1 MKIITYQCS
10 DENYFNKEL
19 IQETFDYMFVQRCPV
34 DNGYDWKF
42 HTEYIK
48 NFAKIDGLNRWHEEK
63 GLCIVSKEPIE
74 VETYKFKNYAG
85 NNPNQGKHY
94 QITYIDGIKFINAG
108 ISFPDKII
116 PLEMKISQVSE
127 VMDLVDDNTI
137 LLGDFHVKDSN
148 FSDELNLDKRNLM
161 NHVHS
166 NTYQQI
172 IDDGLYE
179 FSKNKKTIKKR
190 EKVPDEFLWVD
201 SLDKIITTKKCPFI
215 IEGVKVLTYKSDERI
230 HFPVS
235 FYVR

>member
-10 DENYFNKEL
+10 DEPYFNWEL

-34 DNGYDWKF
+34 DNGYGGKF
-42 HTEYIK
+42 DIEYIK
-48 NFAKIDGLNRWHEEK
+48 NFAWNDRLNSCDEEK
-63 GLCIVSKEPIE
+63 GLCIVSKEPIV
-74 VETYKFKNYAG
+74 VETYKFKNYSG
-85 NNPNQGKHY
+85 SNPNQGKHY

-116 PLEMKISQVSE
+116 PMDMKISQASE
-127 VMDLVDDNTI
+127 VLDLVDDNTI
-137 LLGDFHVKDSN
+137 LLGDFHNKDCD
-148 FSDELNLDKRNLM
+148 FPDELNLDKRNLM

-172 IDDGLYE
+172 KYDGHMHISVDIQE
-179 FSKNKKTIKKR
+179 
-190 EKVPDEFLWVD
+190 LWVD

-215 IEGVKVLTYKSDERI
+215 IEDVKVLEHKSTNERI

>member
-1 MKIITYQCS
+1 MKIISYQCS
-10 DENYFNKEL
+10 DEDYFNKEL
-19 IQETFDYMFVQRCPV
+19 IQETFDYIFVQRCPV
-34 DNGYDWKF
+34 DNVYDWNF

-48 NFAKIDGLNRWHEEK
+48 NFSKIDKLNKWFEEK
-63 GLCIVSKEPIE
+63 GLCIISKEPIE

-116 PLEMKISQVSE
+116 PLEIKISQASE

-137 LLGDFHVKDSN
+137 LLGDFHNKDCDLP
-148 FSDELNLDKRNLM
+148 DELNLDKRNLM

-172 IDDGLYE
+172 Q
-179 FSKNKKTIKKR
+179 FHQ
-190 EKVPDEFLWVD
+190 DEFFKETYLDNELWVD

>member
-1 MKIITYQCS
+1 MKIISYQCS

-48 NFAKIDGLNRWHEEK
+48 NFAKIDELNRWHEEK

-74 VETYKFKNYAG
+74 VETYEFQNWSG
-85 NNPNQGKHY
+85 SNPNQGKHY
-94 QITYIDGIKFINAG
+94 QITYIDGIKFINVG

-116 PLEMKISQVSE
+116 TNEIKISQASE
-127 VMDLVDDNTI
+127 VMDLVDDSTI
-137 LLGDFHVKDSN
+137 LLGDFHNKDCD
-148 FSDELNLDKRNLM
+148 FPDELNLDKRNLM

-166 NTYQQI
+166 NTYQQYK
-172 IDDGLYE
+172 DQW
-179 FSKNKKTIKKR
+179 
-190 EKVPDEFLWVD
+190 LWVD

>member
-1 MKIITYQCS
+1 MKIISYQCS
-10 DENYFNKEL
+10 NEDYFNKEL
-19 IQETFDYMFVQRCPV
+19 IQETFDYIFVQRCPV
-34 DNGYDWKF
+34 DNVYDWNF

-48 NFAKIDGLNRWHEEK
+48 NFSKIDKLNKWFEEK
-63 GLCIVSKEPIE
+63 GLCIISKEPIE

-116 PLEMKISQVSE
+116 PMDMKISQASE
-127 VMDLVDDNTI
+127 VLDLVDDNTI
-137 LLGDFHVKDSN
+137 LLGDFHNKDCDLP
-148 FSDELNLDKRNLM
+148 DELNLDKRNLM

-172 IDDGLYE
+172 Q
-179 FSKNKKTIKKR
+179 FHQ
-190 EKVPDEFLWVD
+190 DEFFKETYLDNELWVD

>member
-1 MKIITYQCS
+1 MKIISYQCS
-10 DENYFNKEL
+10 DEDYFNKEL
-19 IQETFDYMFVQRCPV
+19 IQETFDYIFVQRCPV
-34 DNGYDWKF
+34 DNVYDWNF

-48 NFAKIDGLNRWHEEK
+48 NFSKIDKLNKWFEEK
-63 GLCIVSKEPIE
+63 GLCIISKEPIE

-116 PLEMKISQVSE
+116 PMDMKISQASE
-127 VMDLVDDNTI
+127 VLDLVDDNTI
-137 LLGDFHVKDSN
+137 LLGDFHNKDCD
-148 FSDELNLDKRNLM
+148 FPDELNLDKRNLI

-172 IDDGLYE
+172 Q
-179 FSKNKKTIKKR
+179 FHQ
-190 EKVPDEFLWVD
+190 DEFFKETYLDNELWVD

>member
-19 IQETFDYMFVQRCPV
+19 IQETFDYMFVQRCPA

-48 NFAKIDGLNRWHEEK
+48 NFSKIDELYKKFEEK
-63 GLCIVSKEPIE
+63 GLCIVSKEPIV
-74 VETYKFKNYAG
+74 VETYKFKNYSG
-85 NNPNQGKHY
+85 SNPNQGKHY

-108 ISFPDKII
+108 ISFPDEII
-116 PLEMKISQVSE
+116 TNEIKISQASE

-137 LLGDFHVKDSN
+137 LLGDFHNKDCD
-148 FSDELNLDKRNLM
+148 FPDELNLDKRNLI

-166 NTYQQI
+166 NTYQQ
-172 IDDGLYE
+172 Y
-179 FSKNKKTIKKR
+179 IKYDR
-190 EKVPDEFLWVD
+190 LWVD
-201 SLDKIITTKKCPFI
+201 SLDKIITTRKCPFLI
-215 IEGVKVLTYKSDERI
+215 QGIEVLTYESKERI

>member
-1 MKIITYQCS
+1 MKIISYQCS
-10 DENYFNKEL
+10 DEDYFNKEL
-19 IQETFDYMFVQRCPV
+19 IQETFDYIFVQRCPV
-34 DNGYDWKF
+34 DNVYDWNF

-48 NFAKIDGLNRWHEEK
+48 NFSKTVSNKWFEEK
-63 GLCIVSKEPIE
+63 GLCIISKEPIE

-116 PLEMKISQVSE
+116 PMDMKISQASE
-127 VMDLVDDNTI
+127 VLDLVDDNTI
-137 LLGDFHVKDSN
+137 LLGDFHNKDCDLP
-148 FSDELNLDKRNLM
+148 DELNLDKRNLM

-172 IDDGLYE
+172 Q
-179 FSKNKKTIKKR
+179 FHQ
-190 EKVPDEFLWVD
+190 DEFFKETYLDNEIWVD

>member
-10 DENYFNKEL
+10 DENYFNNEL
-19 IQETFDYMFVQRCPV
+19 IQETFDYMFVQRCPI

-48 NFAKIDGLNRWHEEK
+48 NFSKIDKLNRWFEEK
-63 GLCIVSKEPIE
+63 GLCIISKEPIE

-116 PLEMKISQVSE
+116 PLEIKISQASE
-127 VMDLVDDNTI
+127 VLDLVDDNTI
-137 LLGDFHVKDSN
+137 LLGDFHNKDCD
-148 FSDELNLDKRNLM
+148 FPDELNLDKRNLM

-172 IDDGLYE
+172 Q
-179 FSKNKKTIKKR
+179 FHQ
-190 EKVPDEFLWVD
+190 DEFFKETYLDNELWVD

>member
-48 NFAKIDGLNRWHEEK
+48 NFSKIDKLNRWFEEK
-63 GLCIVSKEPIE
+63 GLCIISKEPIE

-108 ISFPDKII
+108 ISFPDEII
-116 PLEMKISQVSE
+116 PLEIKISQASE
-127 VMDLVDDNTI
+127 VLDLVDDNTI
-137 LLGDFHVKDSN
+137 LLGDFHGKDCD
-148 FSDELNLDKRNLM
+148 FPDELNLDKRNLM

-172 IDDGLYE
+172 Q
-179 FSKNKKTIKKR
+179 FHQ
-190 EKVPDEFLWVD
+190 DEFFKETYLDNELWVD

>member
-1 MKIITYQCS
+1 MKIISYQFSGHS
-10 DENYFNKEL
+10 DVILND
-19 IQETFDYMFVQRCPV
+19 FDYIFIQRCPGPFY
-34 DNGYDWKF
+34 DFLKSIHLKGYY
-42 HTEYIK
+42 TEYIK
-48 NFAKIDGLNRWHEEK
+48 NFAEK

-108 ISFPDKII
+108 ISSRCRIKVINAGISFPDKII
-116 PLEMKISQVSE
+116 PLEIYTSQVSE

-137 LLGDFHVKDSN
+137 LLGDFHNKDCD
-148 FSDELNLDKRNLM
+148 FPDELNLDKRNLM

-172 IDDGLYE
+172 KHDSHMHISIDVQE
-179 FSKNKKTIKKR
+179 
-190 EKVPDEFLWVD
+190 LWLD

-215 IEGVKVLTYKSDERI
+215 IEGVKVLEHKSTNERI

>member
-1 MKIITYQCS
+1 MKIISYQCS
-10 DENYFNKEL
+10 DEDYFNKEL
-19 IQETFDYMFVQRCPV
+19 IQETFDYIFVQRCPV
-34 DNGYDWKF
+34 DNVYDWNF

-48 NFAKIDGLNRWHEEK
+48 NFSKIDKLNKWFEEK
-63 GLCIVSKEPIE
+63 GLCIISKEPIE

-108 ISFPDKII
+108 ISFPDEII
-116 PLEMKISQVSE
+116 PLEIKISQASE

-137 LLGDFHVKDSN
+137 LLGDFHNKDCD
-148 FSDELNLDKRNLM
+148 FPDELNLDKRNLI

-166 NTYQQI
+166 NTYQQTQ
-172 IDDGLYE
+172 
-179 FSKNKKTIKKR
+179 FHQ
-190 EKVPDEFLWVD
+190 DEFFKETYLDNELWVD

-215 IEGVKVLTYKSDERI
+215 IEGVKDLTYKSDERI

>member
-48 NFAKIDGLNRWHEEK
+48 NFSKTVSNKWFEEK

-74 VETYKFKNYAG
+74 VETYEFQNWSLSYHST
-85 NNPNQGKHY
+85 NQGKHY

-137 LLGDFHVKDSN
+137 LLGDFHNKDCD
-148 FSDELNLDKRNLM
+148 FPDELNLDKRNLM

-166 NTYQQI
+166 NTYQE
-172 IDDGLYE
+172 YNPT
-179 FSKNKKTIKKR
+179 FSENN
-190 EKVPDEFLWVD
+190 PWVD

-215 IEGVKVLTYKSDERI
+215 IEGVKVLTYKSVKRI

>member
-1 MKIITYQCS
+1 MKIISYQFSGHS
-10 DENYFNKEL
+10 DVILND
-19 IQETFDYMFVQRCPV
+19 FDYIFIQRCPGPFY
-34 DNGYDWKF
+34 DFLKSIHLKGYY
-42 HTEYIK
+42 TEYIK
-48 NFAKIDGLNRWHEEK
+48 NFAEK

-74 VETYKFKNYAG
+74 VETYKFKNYSG
-85 NNPNQGKHY
+85 SNPNQGKHY

-116 PLEMKISQVSE
+116 PLEIKISQPSE
-127 VMDLVDDNTI
+127 VLDLVDDNTI
-137 LLGDFHVKDSN
+137 LLGDFHNKDCDLP
-148 FSDELNLDKRNLM
+148 DELNLDKRNLI

-172 IDDGLYE
+172 Q
-179 FSKNKKTIKKR
+179 FHQ
-190 EKVPDEFLWVD
+190 DEFFKETYLDNELWVD

>member
-1 MKIITYQCS
+1 MKIISYQCS
-10 DENYFNKEL
+10 NEDYFNKEL
-19 IQETFDYMFVQRCPV
+19 IQETFDYIFVQRCPV
-34 DNGYDWKF
+34 DNVYDWNF

-48 NFAKIDGLNRWHEEK
+48 NFSKIDKLNKWFEEK
-63 GLCIVSKEPIE
+63 GLCIISKEPIE

-116 PLEMKISQVSE
+116 PMDMKISQASE
-127 VMDLVDDNTI
+127 VLDLVDDNTI
-137 LLGDFHVKDSN
+137 LLGDFHNKDCD
-148 FSDELNLDKRNLM
+148 FPDELNLDKRNLM

-172 IDDGLYE
+172 Q
-179 FSKNKKTIKKR
+179 FHQ
-190 EKVPDEFLWVD
+190 DEFFKETYLDNELWVD

>member
-10 DENYFNKEL
+10 DEIYFNKEL

-48 NFAKIDGLNRWHEEK
+48 NFSKIDKLNRWFEEK
-63 GLCIVSKEPIE
+63 GLCIISKEPIE
-74 VETYKFKNYAG
+74 VETYKFKNYSG
-85 NNPNQGKHY
+85 SNPNQGKHY

-116 PLEMKISQVSE
+116 PLEIKISQASE

-137 LLGDFHVKDSN
+137 LLGDFHNKDCDLP
-148 FSDELNLDKRNLM
+148 DELNLDKRNLM

-172 IDDGLYE
+172 QFHQDE
-179 FSKNKKTIKKR
+179 FFKKTYLDN
-190 EKVPDEFLWVD
+190 ELWVD

>member
-1 MKIITYQCS
+1 MKIISYQCS
-10 DENYFNKEL
+10 DEDYFNKEL
-19 IQETFDYMFVQRCPV
+19 IQETFDYIFVQRCPV
-34 DNGYDWKF
+34 DNVYDWNF

-48 NFAKIDGLNRWHEEK
+48 NFSKIDKLNKWFEEK
-63 GLCIVSKEPIE
+63 GLCIISKEPIE

-116 PLEMKISQVSE
+116 PMDMKISQASE
-127 VMDLVDDNTI
+127 VLDLVDDNTI
-137 LLGDFHVKDSN
+137 LLGDFHNKDCD
-148 FSDELNLDKRNLM
+148 FPDELNLDKRNLI

-172 IDDGLYE
+172 Q
-179 FSKNKKTIKKR
+179 FHQ
-190 EKVPDEFLWVD
+190 DEFFKETYLDNEIWVD

>member
-1 MKIITYQCS
+1 MKIISYQCS

-34 DNGYDWKF
+34 DNVYDWNF

-48 NFAKIDGLNRWHEEK
+48 NFSKIDKLNKWFEEK
-63 GLCIVSKEPIE
+63 GLCIISKEPIE

-116 PLEMKISQVSE
+116 PMDMKISQASE
-127 VMDLVDDNTI
+127 VLDLVDDNTI
-137 LLGDFHVKDSN
+137 LLGDFHNKDCDLP
-148 FSDELNLDKRNLM
+148 DELNLDKRNLM

-172 IDDGLYE
+172 Q
-179 FSKNKKTIKKR
+179 FHQ
-190 EKVPDEFLWVD
+190 DEFFKETYLDNEIWVD

>member
-10 DENYFNKEL
+10 DENYFNNEL
-19 IQETFDYMFVQRCPV
+19 IQETFDYMFVQRCPI

-48 NFAKIDGLNRWHEEK
+48 NFSKIDKLNRWFEEK
-63 GLCIVSKEPIE
+63 GLCIISKEPIE

-116 PLEMKISQVSE
+116 PLEIKISQASE
-127 VMDLVDDNTI
+127 VLDLVDDNTI
-137 LLGDFHVKDSN
+137 LLGDFHNKDCDLP
-148 FSDELNLDKRNLM
+148 DELNLDKRNLI

-172 IDDGLYE
+172 Q
-179 FSKNKKTIKKR
+179 FHQ
-190 EKVPDEFLWVD
+190 DEFFKETYLDNELWVD

>member
-10 DENYFNKEL
+10 DENYFNNEL
-19 IQETFDYMFVQRCPV
+19 IQETFDYMFVQRCPI

-42 HTEYIK
+42 HTKYIK
-48 NFAKIDGLNRWHEEK
+48 NFSKIDELYKKFEEK

-116 PLEMKISQVSE
+116 PLEIKISQASE
-127 VMDLVDDNTI
+127 VLDLVDDNTI
-137 LLGDFHVKDSN
+137 LLGDFHNKDCD
-148 FSDELNLDKRNLM
+148 FPDELNLDKRNLI

-172 IDDGLYE
+172 Q
-179 FSKNKKTIKKR
+179 FHQ
-190 EKVPDEFLWVD
+190 DEFFKETYLNNELWVD

-215 IEGVKVLTYKSDERI
+215 IEGVKVLTYKSDKRI

>member
-1 MKIITYQCS
+1 MKIISYQCS
-10 DENYFNKEL
+10 DEDYFNKEL
-19 IQETFDYMFVQRCPV
+19 IQETFDYIFVQRCPV
-34 DNGYDWKF
+34 DNVYDWNF

-48 NFAKIDGLNRWHEEK
+48 NFSKIDKLNKWFEEK
-63 GLCIVSKEPIE
+63 GLCIISKEPIE

-116 PLEMKISQVSE
+116 PLEIKISQASE
-127 VMDLVDDNTI
+127 VLDLVDDNTI
-137 LLGDFHVKDSN
+137 LLGDFHNKDCDLP
-148 FSDELNLDKRNLM
+148 DELNLDKRNLM

-172 IDDGLYE
+172 Q
-179 FSKNKKTIKKR
+179 FHQ
-190 EKVPDEFLWVD
+190 DEFFKETYLDNEIWVD

>member
-10 DENYFNKEL
+10 DEIYFNKEL

-48 NFAKIDGLNRWHEEK
+48 NFSKIDKLNRWFEEK
-63 GLCIVSKEPIE
+63 GLCIISKEPIE

-116 PLEMKISQVSE
+116 PLEIKISQASE
-127 VMDLVDDNTI
+127 VLDLVDDNTI
-137 LLGDFHVKDSN
+137 LLGDFHNKDCD
-148 FSDELNLDKRNLM
+148 FPDELNLDKRNLI

-166 NTYQQI
+166 NTYQERK
-172 IDDGLYE
+172 GY
-179 FSKNKKTIKKR
+179 NKWSDP
-190 EKVPDEFLWVD
+190 EYWVD

-215 IEGVKVLTYKSDERI
+215 IEGVKVLTYKSDKRI

>member
-1 MKIITYQCS
+1 MKIISYQCS
-10 DENYFNKEL
+10 DETYFNKDL
-19 IQETFDYMFVQRCPV
+19 IKETFDYMFVQRCPV

-42 HTEYIK
+42 YTEYIK
-48 NFAKIDGLNRWHEEK
+48 NFAKIDELNRWHEEK

-74 VETYKFKNYAG
+74 VETYEFQNWSG
-85 NNPNQGKHY
+85 SNPNQGKHY
-94 QITYIDGIKFINAG
+94 QITYIDGIKFINVG

-116 PLEMKISQVSE
+116 PQSMKISQASE

-137 LLGDFHVKDSN
+137 LLGDFHNKDCD
-148 FSDELNLDKRNLM
+148 FPDELNLDKRNLM

-166 NTYQQI
+166 NTYQQYK
-172 IDDGLYE
+172 DQW
-179 FSKNKKTIKKR
+179 
-190 EKVPDEFLWVD
+190 LWVD

-215 IEGVKVLTYKSDERI
+215 IEDVKVLTYESKDRI

>member
-1 MKIITYQCS
+1 MKIISYQCS
-10 DENYFNKEL
+10 NEDYFNKEL
-19 IQETFDYMFVQRCPV
+19 IQETFDYIFVQRCPV
-34 DNGYDWKF
+34 DNVYDWNF

-48 NFAKIDGLNRWHEEK
+48 NFSKIDKLNKWFEEK
-63 GLCIVSKEPIE
+63 GLCIISKEPIE

-116 PLEMKISQVSE
+116 PLEIKISQASE
-127 VMDLVDDNTI
+127 VLDLVDDNTI
-137 LLGDFHVKDSN
+137 LLGDFHNKDCDLP
-148 FSDELNLDKRNLM
+148 DELNLDKRNLM

-172 IDDGLYE
+172 Q
-179 FSKNKKTIKKR
+179 FHQ
-190 EKVPDEFLWVD
+190 DEFFKETYLDNELWVD

>member
-1 MKIITYQCS
+1 MKIISYQCS

-48 NFAKIDGLNRWHEEK
+48 NFAKIDETRSIERARHEEK

-116 PLEMKISQVSE
+116 PLEIYTSQVSE
-127 VMDLVDDNTI
+127 VMDLVDDSTI
-137 LLGDFHVKDSN
+137 LLGDFHGKDCD
-148 FSDELNLDKRNLM
+148 FPDELNLDKRNLM

-172 IDDGLYE
+172 KYDSHMHISVDIQ
-179 FSKNKKTIKKR
+179 K
-190 EKVPDEFLWVD
+190 LWLD

-215 IEGVKVLTYKSDERI
+215 IEGVKVLEHKSTNERI

>member
-1 MKIITYQCS
+1 MKIISYQCS
-10 DENYFNKEL
+10 DEDYFNKEL
-19 IQETFDYMFVQRCPV
+19 IQETFDYIFVQRCPV
-34 DNGYDWKF
+34 DNVYDWNF

-48 NFAKIDGLNRWHEEK
+48 NFSKIDKLNKWFEEK
-63 GLCIVSKEPIE
+63 GLCIISKEPIE

-116 PLEMKISQVSE
+116 PMDMKISQASE

-137 LLGDFHVKDSN
+137 LLGDFHNKDCDLP
-148 FSDELNLDKRNLM
+148 DELNLDKRNLM

-172 IDDGLYE
+172 Q
-179 FSKNKKTIKKR
+179 FHQ
-190 EKVPDEFLWVD
+190 DEFFKETYLDNEIWVD

>member
-19 IQETFDYMFVQRCPV
+19 IQETFDYMFVQRCPI

-48 NFAKIDGLNRWHEEK
+48 NFSKIDKLNRWFEEK
-63 GLCIVSKEPIE
+63 GLCIISKEPIE

-116 PLEMKISQVSE
+116 PLEIKISQASE
-127 VMDLVDDNTI
+127 VLDLVDDNTI
-137 LLGDFHVKDSN
+137 LLGDFHNKDCD
-148 FSDELNLDKRNLM
+148 FPDELNLDKRNLM

-172 IDDGLYE
+172 Q
-179 FSKNKKTIKKR
+179 FHQ
-190 EKVPDEFLWVD
+190 DEFFKETYLDNELWVD

-215 IEGVKVLTYKSDERI
+215 IEGVKVLEHKSTNERI

>member
-1 MKIITYQCS
+1 MKIISYQCS
-10 DENYFNKEL
+10 DEDYFNKEL
-19 IQETFDYMFVQRCPV
+19 IQETFDYIFVQRCPV
-34 DNGYDWKF
+34 DNVYDWNF

-48 NFAKIDGLNRWHEEK
+48 NFSKIDKLNKWFEEK
-63 GLCIVSKEPIE
+63 GLCIISKEPIE

-94 QITYIDGIKFINAG
+94 QITYIDGIKFINVG

-116 PLEMKISQVSE
+116 TNEIKISQASE
-127 VMDLVDDNTI
+127 VMDLVDDSTI
-137 LLGDFHVKDSN
+137 LLGDFHNKDCD
-148 FSDELNLDKRNLM
+148 FPDELNLDKRNLM

-166 NTYQQI
+166 NTYQQYK
-172 IDDGLYE
+172 DQW
-179 FSKNKKTIKKR
+179 
-190 EKVPDEFLWVD
+190 LWVD

-215 IEGVKVLTYKSDERI
+215 IEDVKVLTYESKDRI

>member
-1 MKIITYQCS
+1 MKIISYQCS
-10 DENYFNKEL
+10 DEDYFNKEL
-19 IQETFDYMFVQRCPV
+19 IQETFDYIFVQRCPV
-34 DNGYDWKF
+34 DNVYDWNF

-48 NFAKIDGLNRWHEEK
+48 NFSKIDKLNKWFEEK
-63 GLCIVSKEPIE
+63 GLCIISKEPIE

-116 PLEMKISQVSE
+116 PMDMKISQASE
-127 VMDLVDDNTI
+127 VLDLVDDNTI
-137 LLGDFHVKDSN
+137 LLGDFHNKDCDLP
-148 FSDELNLDKRNLM
+148 DELNLDKRNLI

-172 IDDGLYE
+172 Q
-179 FSKNKKTIKKR
+179 FHQ
-190 EKVPDEFLWVD
+190 DEFFKETYLDNEIWVD

>member
-1 MKIITYQCS
+1 MKIISYQCS
-10 DENYFNKEL
+10 DETYFNKDL
-19 IQETFDYMFVQRCPV
+19 IKETFDYMFVQRCPV

-42 HTEYIK
+42 YTEYIK
-48 NFAKIDGLNRWHEEK
+48 NFAKIDELNRWHEEK

-74 VETYKFKNYAG
+74 VETYEFQNWSG
-85 NNPNQGKHY
+85 SNPNQGKHY

-116 PLEMKISQVSE
+116 PQSIKISQASE

-137 LLGDFHVKDSN
+137 LLGDFHNKDCD
-148 FSDELNLDKRNLM
+148 FPDELNLDKRNLI

-166 NTYQQI
+166 NTYQHIQHIDHI
-172 IDDGLYE
+172 INGE
-179 FSKNKKTIKKR
+179 IKQYK
-190 EKVPDEFLWVD
+190 LWVD

-215 IEGVKVLTYKSDERI
+215 IEDVKVLTYESKDRI

>member
-1 MKIITYQCS
+1 MKIISYQCS
-10 DENYFNKEL
+10 DEDYFNKEL
-19 IQETFDYMFVQRCPV
+19 IQETFDYIFVQRCPV
-34 DNGYDWKF
+34 VNVYDWNF
-42 HTEYIK
+42 HTEYIN
-48 NFAKIDGLNRWHEEK
+48 NFSKIDKLNKWFEEK
-63 GLCIVSKEPIE
+63 GLCIISKEPIE

-116 PLEMKISQVSE
+116 PLEIKISQASE
-127 VMDLVDDNTI
+127 VLDLVDDNTI
-137 LLGDFHVKDSN
+137 LLGDFHNKDCDLP
-148 FSDELNLDKRNLM
+148 DELNLDKRNLM

-172 IDDGLYE
+172 Q
-179 FSKNKKTIKKR
+179 FHQ
-190 EKVPDEFLWVD
+190 DEFFKETYLDNEIWVD